1 MGLNVKVEREYMVM
15 KALKQ
20 VRAHASQP
28 YMDSGPLTLF
38 LCALQVNFPVPDLLA
53 FTADSSVIGTP
64 FYIMQFVTYA
74 SADLTQNVKVRSR

>member
-1 MGLNVKVEREYMVM
+1 MCARSSVVHGK
-15 KALKQ
+15 
-20 VRAHASQP
+20 RA
-28 YMDSGPLTLF
+28 LTLF